1 VETGRAVTE
10 PALTADVLLAR
21 AREGSRTAIGAL
33 LDGCGPR
40 LLTLI
45 RVRLGPSLRERV
57 ESRDVMQAT
66 LLKAL
71 VRFEAFRGE
80 RPESLMAWLARIAQ
94 NEIADLA
101 AYHGRERREL
111 ARTMAVG
118 GTQELDRLAA
128 AVRTETS
135 RIAEGEQSVRLLAA
149 LETLAAEH
157 REVIVLRQLEEL
169 PFAAIAGRMD
179 RSPDA
184 CRMLLARAMA
194 ALTMALGPTA

>member
-1 VETGRAVTE
+1 MSE
-10 PALTADVLLAR
+10 PALTADVILAR
-21 AREGSRTAIGAL
+21 ARAGSRTAVGAL
-33 LDGCGPR
+33 LDACGPR

-57 ESRDVMQAT
+57 ESRDVLQAT

-71 VRFEAFRGE
+71 VRFEAFRGQ

-111 ARTMAVG
+111 ARTTAVG

-135 RIAEGEQSVRLLAA
+135 RIAEGEQSARLLAA
-149 LETLAAEH
+149 LEALSPEH

-194 ALTMALGPTA
+194 ALTVALGPTA